1 MENTGYPCPGCGAP
15 ADLASGCPGCGRPP
29 YPPAAEVVGL
39 DREIAG
45 LTPRVEAARVAY
57 QELAGR
63 LSTARQRR
71 AELAARIRLEI
82 PAPRPVVPAPPVRP
96 QPAPAPVRPGGAE
109 TSTRAVQGLLF
120 VLGGLLLGT
129 AAVVFTAVAWAA
141 FGVTGRALI
150 LLAVTALALAAPL
163 VARARGLR
171 GTAETFAAVGLLLV
185 LLDGYAAWSVDLFGV
200 AGWPGSRYTALVGG
214 IGAAVAAG
222 YARLSRLTVPWFA
235 ALLTAQ
241 PVLPLAAA
249 AAEPSAAGW
258 ALVLTTLALG
268 DLVVV
273 VALGGRAGPAGG
285 VPAPVG
291 TGGVGLA
298 GGGPVQPDPGARIGG
313 AAAGGGPAAAPSP
326 GATAPL
332 PAGASPARRA
342 GWVLG
347 WVGHGVA
354 LALAAGCALVPLVLG
369 RAAGTPLLAGGPLLV
384 VALALVAGALAAGG
398 RTYRVVTGGL
408 LVVVLA
414 AALIRPVA
422 ALRPGLLLLA
432 AGLVLVALAGAVRA
446 LPAGP
451 RTGPRLGA
459 LLVAAGLGQ
468 VVTVLTGLIAAGTAA
483 AAFPAWQGGRAAPVP
498 SWGWQLPVAVLLT
511 AGAVALLA
519 PRAARPLVGVVGGA
533 LAVLAAPAVVATP
546 WPLVLVADLA
556 AATVLLLAVV
566 ARPRP
571 RYPTVVGAALT
582 AAGLLGHALLVAC
595 AAPAGAVATLAVL
608 AALGTTVAA
617 RGRRGRGAQPV
628 IAGVALAVALLAVP
642 AVVAVALFGLGAPPW
657 WQLRGAAV
665 AVGVPVVAVLAVR
678 RHWPDLHGYASTGL
692 AVALAAVGL
701 GPLVVPGAEPVA
713 LYAAVG
719 ALLALAAG
727 GGARP
732 GPAPRAV
739 GAALTGLALVA
750 AAPVALAVL
759 LDLPVR
765 PWSGVPAVEPAPAA
779 ARPGLVLLLLGVA
792 AAAYARIATAPG
804 RGAASDAPSGSP
816 RSGGRW
822 LPALAA
828 LPFGAV
834 ALPMLLAAAGAPWPV
849 VPALVFGTGVA
860 ALLLAALAGP
870 RPAALPVL
878 LPLGLAL
885 TALGL
890 GGLLATRAGTLA
902 GLGVLVVAAAVA
914 GAAGRPAEVRLVG
927 WLGAVAAA
935 TGFAFTAAL
944 AGGLPLRTAGFAVL
958 AVAVVTLHA
967 APALRA
973 RTADA
978 PGAAG
983 VRPTGPEGAGDSAG
997 PAGAGDSAGP
1007 AGAGDS
1013 AGPAGAGDSAGPA
1026 GAGDGIGPAGA
1037 ADAAGPA
1044 RAGDATRPDRMSAAT
1059 AAVALEA
1066 AAQAVALLALLLTG
1080 GALRHAAAVCVL
1092 WGVAVAV
1099 RVLRRDETPARR
1111 WGLAAVAGGSE
1122 LLGGWLLLA
1131 AGGVAVLEAYT
1142 LPAAAL
1148 ALGAGL
1154 LALRSRPG
1162 LNSWLALGPGLGAAL
1177 LPSLV
1182 SVLAAPDPQPARRL
1196 ALGLAALGAVLGGA
1210 VRRWQAPVLLG
1221 AATLVPLALHELARG
1236 WDLLPRWIFLGLGGL
1251 ALIALAATYE
1261 RRRRDLDR
1269 LRAAVGRMG

>member
-29 YPPAAEVVGL
+29 YPPAAEVVTL

-82 PAPRPVVPAPPVRP
+82 PAPRPVASAPPVPVRP
-96 QPAPAPVRPGGAE
+96 QPAPVPVRPGGAE
-109 TSTRAVQGLLF
+109 TSTRAVQSLLF

-141 FGVTGRALI
+141 FGVAGRALI
-150 LLAVTALALAAPL
+150 LLAFTALALAAPL

-200 AGWPGSRYTALVGG
+200 AGWPGSRYAALVGG

-241 PVLPLAAA
+241 PVLPLAAV

-258 ALVLTTLALG
+258 ALVLTALALG

-273 VALGGRAGPAGG
+273 VALRGRVAPTGAGAAGLAGQVGPGAGAGG
-285 VPAPVG
+285 Q
-291 TGGVGLA
+291 GVGLA
-298 GGGPVQPDPGARIGG
+298 GGGPVQPDPGARVGG
-313 AAAGGGPAAAPSP
+313 AAAGGGPAAAPPP
-326 GATAPL
+326 GWPAAIAPVRNAPSAAL
-332 PAGASPARRA
+332 A
-342 GWVLG
+342 GWVLA

-354 LALAAGCALVPLVLG
+354 LVLAAGCALVPLVLG

-384 VALALVAGALAAGG
+384 VALALFAGALAAAG
-398 RTYRVVTGGL
+398 RTHRLISAGL
-408 LVVVLA
+408 LVPVVA
-414 AALIRPVA
+414 TALIRPVA

-432 AGLVLVALAGAVRA
+432 AGIVVLALAGAVRA
-446 LPAGP
+446 LPAGL

-459 LLVAAGLGQ
+459 FLVAAGLGQ
-468 VVTVLTGLIAAGTAA
+468 VATVLTGLVAAATAA
-483 AAFPAWQGGRAAPVP
+483 AAFPAWEGGRTAEVP

-519 PRAARPLVGVVGGA
+519 PRVARPVVGVVGGA
-533 LAVLAAPAVVATP
+533 LAVLAAPAVTATP

-556 AATVLLLAVV
+556 AATALLLVVV
-566 ARPRP
+566 ARPR
-571 RYPTVVGAALT
+571 RRKPTVVVTALT
-582 AAGLLGHALLVAC
+582 AAVLLGHALLVGC
-595 AAPAGAVATLAVL
+595 ATPAGAGAVLAVL
-608 AALGTTVAA
+608 AVLGTVVAA

-642 AVVAVALFGLGAPPW
+642 AGVAVALLGLGAPSW
-657 WQLRGAAV
+657 WQLRGGTAAV
-665 AVGVPVVAVLAVR
+665 AVLVVAVLAVR

-739 GAALTGLALVA
+739 GAALAGLALLA
-750 AAPVALAVL
+750 AAPTALAVL

-765 PWSGVPAVEPAPAA
+765 PWSGVPAVEPVPVA
-779 ARPGLVLLLLGVA
+779 ARAGLVLVLLGAV
-792 AAAYARIATAPG
+792 AAAYARIVTPD
-804 RGAASDAPSGSP
+804 RRAAADASGW
-816 RSGGRW
+816 W

-834 ALPMLLAAAGAPWPV
+834 ALPVLLAAAGAPWPV

-870 RPAALPVL
+870 RPVAPLVL
-878 LPLGLAL
+878 LPLGVVL
-885 TALGL
+885 TAPGL

-902 GLGVLVVAAAVA
+902 GLGVLVVAATVA
-914 GAAGRPAEVRLVG
+914 GAAGRPAEVRLTG

-935 TGFAFTAAL
+935 TGFAVTAAL

-958 AVAVVTLHA
+958 AVAALTLHA
-967 APALRA
+967 TPTLRA
-973 RTADA
+973 RTA
-978 PGAAG
+978 
-983 VRPTGPEGAGDSAG
+983 
-997 PAGAGDSAGP
+997 
-1007 AGAGDS
+1007 
-1013 AGPAGAGDSAGPA
+1013 
-1026 GAGDGIGPAGA
+1026 
-1037 ADAAGPA
+1037 
-1044 RAGDATRPDRMSAAT
+1044 RAGGPVG
-1059 AAVALEA
+1059 AVALEA

-1092 WGVAVAV
+1092 WGLAVAV
-1099 RVLRRDETPARR
+1099 RVLRRGETPARR
-1111 WGLAAVAGGSE
+1111 WGFAAIGGGSE

-1196 ALGLAALGAVLGGA
+1196 ALGLVALGAVLGGA
-1210 VRRWQAPVLLG
+1210 ARRWQAPVVLG
-1221 AATLVPLALHELARG
+1221 TATLVPLALHELARG

-1261 RRRRDLDR
+1261 RRRRDLAR
-1269 LRAAVGRMG
+1269 LRAAVGGMR

>member
-29 YPPAAEVVGL
+29 YPPAAEVVTL

-45 LTPRVEAARVAY
+45 LTPRVEAARIAY

-82 PAPRPVVPAPPVRP
+82 PAPRPVAPAPPAPVRP
-96 QPAPAPVRPGGAE
+96 QPVPVPARPGGAE
-109 TSTRAVQGLLF
+109 TSTRAVQSLLF

-141 FGVTGRALI
+141 FGVAGRALI
-150 LLAVTALALAAPL
+150 LLAFTALALAAPL

-200 AGWPGSRYTALVGG
+200 AGWPGSRYAALVAG

-241 PVLPLAAA
+241 PVLPLAAV

-258 ALVLTTLALG
+258 ALVLTALALG

-273 VALGGRAGPAGG
+273 VALRGRVAPTGAVAGGRGVGFAGPPGDGAGAGG
-285 VPAPVG
+285 HEMGLAGPVG
-291 TGGVGLA
+291 DGAGAGGHEMGLA
-298 GGGPVQPDPGARIGG
+298 GGGPVQPDPGVRAGG
-313 AAAGGGPAAAPSP
+313 AAAGGGPAAAPPP
-326 GATAPL
+326 GR
-332 PAGASPARRA
+332 PAAIVPARNAPSAVLA
-342 GWVLG
+342 GWVLA

-354 LALAAGCALVPLVLG
+354 LVLAAGCALVPLVLG

-384 VALALVAGALAAGG
+384 VALALFAGALAAGG
-398 RTYRVVTGGL
+398 RTHRLVGAGL
-408 LVVVLA
+408 LVPVVA
-414 AALIRPVA
+414 TALIRPVA

-432 AGLVLVALAGAVRA
+432 AGIVVVALAGAVRA
-446 LPAGP
+446 LPAGL

-459 LLVAAGLGQ
+459 FLVAAGLGQ
-468 VVTVLTGLIAAGTAA
+468 VATVLTGLVAAATAA
-483 AAFPAWQGGRAAPVP
+483 AAFPAWRGGRTAEVP

-519 PRAARPLVGVVGGA
+519 PRVARPLVGVVGGA
-533 LAVLAAPAVVATP
+533 LAVLAAPAVTATP
-546 WPLVLVADLA
+546 WPLVLVGDLA
-556 AATVLLLAVV
+556 AATALLLVVV
-566 ARPRP
+566 ARPR
-571 RYPTVVGAALT
+571 RRNPTVVVTGLT
-582 AAGLLGHALLVAC
+582 AAVLLGHALLVGC
-595 AAPAGAVATLAVL
+595 AAPAGAGAVLAVL
-608 AALGTTVAA
+608 AVLGTVVAA

-628 IAGVALAVALLAVP
+628 VAGVALAVALLAVP
-642 AVVAVALFGLGAPPW
+642 AGVAVALLGLGAPAW
-657 WQLRGAAV
+657 WQLRAGTAAV
-665 AVGVPVVAVLAVR
+665 AVPVVAVLAVR
-678 RHWPDLHGYASTGL
+678 RHWPDLHGYASAGL

-719 ALLALAAG
+719 ALLASAAG

-739 GAALTGLALVA
+739 GAALAGLALLVA
-750 AAPVALAVL
+750 APTALAVL

-765 PWSGVPAVEPAPAA
+765 PWSGVPAVEPVPVA
-779 ARPGLVLLLLGVA
+779 ARAGLVLVLLGTL
-792 AAAYARIATAPG
+792 AAAYGRIVAADR
-804 RGAASDAPSGSP
+804 RGAAEAPGW
-816 RSGGRW
+816 W
-822 LPALAA
+822 LPVLAA
-828 LPFGAV
+828 LSFGAV
-834 ALPMLLAAAGAPWPV
+834 ALPVLLAAAGAPWPV
-849 VPALVFGTGVA
+849 VPALVFGIGVA
-860 ALLLAALAGP
+860 ALLLAALPGP
-870 RPAALPVL
+870 RPAAPLVL
-878 LPLGLAL
+878 LPLGIAL
-885 TALGL
+885 TAPGL

-902 GLGVLVVAAAVA
+902 GLGVLVVAATVA
-914 GAAGRPAEVRLVG
+914 GAAGRPAEVRIAG

-935 TGFAFTAAL
+935 TGFAVTAAL

-958 AVAVVTLHA
+958 AVAAVTLHA
-967 APALRA
+967 TPTLRA
-973 RTADA
+973 RTAR
-978 PGAAG
+978 AG
-983 VRPTGPEGAGDSAG
+983 G
-997 PAGAGDSAGP
+997 PAG
-1007 AGAGDS
+1007 
-1013 AGPAGAGDSAGPA
+1013 
-1026 GAGDGIGPAGA
+1026 
-1037 ADAAGPA
+1037 
-1044 RAGDATRPDRMSAAT
+1044 
-1059 AAVALEA
+1059 AVALEA

-1080 GALRHAAAVCVL
+1080 GTLRHAAAVCVL
-1092 WGVAVAV
+1092 WGLAVAV
-1099 RVLRRDETPARR
+1099 RVLRRGETPAWR
-1111 WGLAAVAGGSE
+1111 WGFAAVAGGSE

-1196 ALGLAALGAVLGGA
+1196 ALGLVALGAVLGGA
-1210 VRRWQAPVLLG
+1210 ARRWQAPVLLG

-1261 RRRRDLDR
+1261 RRRRDVAR
-1269 LRAAVGRMG
+1269 LRAAVGGMR

>member
-1 MENTGYPCPGCGAP
+1 MENTGYPCPGCGTP

-29 YPPAAEVVGL
+29 YAPAAEVVRL
-39 DREIAG
+39 DHEIAE
-45 LTPRVEAARVAY
+45 LAPRVEAARVAY
-57 QELAGR
+57 QELSGR

-71 AELAARIRLEI
+71 ADLAARIRLEI
-82 PAPRPVVPAPPVRP
+82 PAPRPVPVRP
-96 QPAPAPVRPGGAE
+96 QPAAVPARPGGAE
-109 TSTRAVQGLLF
+109 TSTRAVQSLLF

-141 FGVTGRALI
+141 FGVAGRALI
-150 LLAVTALALAAPL
+150 LLAFTALALAAPL

-185 LLDGYAAWSVDLFGV
+185 LLDGYAAWSVDLLGV
-200 AGWPGSRYTALVGG
+200 AGWPGSRYAALVGG

-258 ALVLTTLALG
+258 ALVLTALALG

-273 VALGGRAGPAGG
+273 VALRGRVGLAGPSGPGAGPVAGPVVG
-285 VPAPVG
+285 VGLAGPSGPGAGLV
-291 TGGVGLA
+291 GGVGLA
-298 GGGPVQPDPGARIGG
+298 GGGPAQPEPGAGTGG
-313 AAAGGGPAAAPSP
+313 AAAGGGPAAAPP
-326 GATAPL
+326 PL
-332 PAGASPARRA
+332 PDRSGVPSALLA
-342 GWVLG
+342 GWVLA
-347 WVGHGVA
+347 WAGHGVA
-354 LALAAGCALVPLVLG
+354 LAVAAGCALVPLALG

-384 VALALVAGALAAGG
+384 VALALAAGARTAGG
-398 RTYRVVTGGL
+398 RTYRLVTAGL
-408 LVVVLA
+408 LVPVLA

-432 AGLVLVALAGAVRA
+432 AGLVVVALAGAVRA

-468 VVTVLTGLIAAGTAA
+468 VATVLTGLFATATAA
-483 AAFPAWQGGRAAPVP
+483 ASFPAWQGGRAAAVP
-498 SWGWQLPVAVLLT
+498 SWGWQLPVAVLCT
-511 AGAVALLA
+511 AGAVALLT

-533 LAVLAAPAVVATP
+533 LAVLAAPAVAATP

-556 AATVLLLAVV
+556 AATALLLAVV
-566 ARPRP
+566 ARPRR
-571 RYPTVVGAALT
+571 RYPAVVVTAFT
-582 AAGLLGHALLVAC
+582 AAVLLGHALLVGC
-595 AAPAGAVATLAVL
+595 AAPGGAAAVLAVL
-608 AALGTTVAA
+608 AVLGPVVAA
-617 RGRRGRGAQPV
+617 RRRRGRGAQPV
-628 IAGVALAVALLAVP
+628 VAGVALAVALLAVP
-642 AVVAVALFGLGAPPW
+642 AGVAVALFGLGAPPW
-657 WQLRGAAV
+657 WQLRGATAAV
-665 AVGVPVVAVLAVR
+665 AVPVVAVLAVR
-678 RHWPDLHGYASTGL
+678 RHWPDLHGYASAGL

-701 GPLVVPGAEPVA
+701 GPLAVVAGEPVA
-713 LYAAVG
+713 LYATAG
-719 ALLALAAG
+719 ALLALASG
-727 GGARP
+727 GGVRP

-739 GAALTGLALVA
+739 GAVLAGLALLA
-750 AAPVALAVL
+750 AAPTALAVL

-765 PWSGVPAVEPAPAA
+765 PWSGVPAVEPAPGAGRA
-779 ARPGLVLLLLGVA
+779 GLVLLLLGAA
-792 AAAYARIATAPG
+792 AAAYARMAPAPG
-804 RGAASDAPSGSP
+804 DRVSPDAPAWIRG
-816 RSGGRW
+816 SGGRW
-822 LPALAA
+822 LPALAG

-834 ALPMLLAAAGAPWPV
+834 ALPVLLAAAGAPWPV

-870 RPAALPVL
+870 RPAAPLVL
-878 LPLGLAL
+878 LPLGFAL
-885 TALGL
+885 TAPGL
-890 GGLLATRAGTLA
+890 DGLVATRAGTLA
-902 GLGVLVVAAAVA
+902 GLGVLVVAAAVV
-914 GAAGRPAEVRLVG
+914 GAAGRPAEARLAG
-927 WLGAVAAA
+927 WLSAVATA
-935 TGFAFTAAL
+935 TGFAVTAAL

-958 AVAVVTLHA
+958 AVAAVTLHA

-973 RTADA
+973 RI
-978 PGAAG
+978 AG
-983 VRPTGPEGAGDSAG
+983 SPG
-997 PAGAGDSAGP
+997 PAEPAGGATASGP
-1007 AGAGDS
+1007 AE
-1013 AGPAGAGDSAGPA
+1013 
-1026 GAGDGIGPAGA
+1026 A
-1037 ADAAGPA
+1037 ARAAAPA
-1044 RAGDATRPDRMSAAT
+1044 RAGVAVG
-1059 AAVALEA
+1059 AVALEA

-1092 WGVAVAV
+1092 WGVVVAV
-1099 RVLRRDETPARR
+1099 RVLRQGETPARR
-1111 WGLAAVAGGSE
+1111 WSLAAVAGGSE

-1131 AGGVAVLEAYT
+1131 AGGVAVREAYT

-1154 LALRSRPG
+1154 LALRTRPG

-1196 ALGLAALGAVLGGA
+1196 ALGLVALGAVLGGA

-1221 AATLVPLALHELARG
+1221 TATLVPLALHELARG

-1261 RRRRDLDR
+1261 RRRRDLAR
-1269 LRAAVGRMG
+1269 LRAAVGGMR

>member
-29 YPPAAEVVGL
+29 YPPAAEVVTL

-57 QELAGR
+57 QELSGR

-82 PAPRPVVPAPPVRP
+82 PAPRPVAPAPPMPPVRP
-96 QPAPAPVRPGGAE
+96 QPAPVPVRPGGAE
-109 TSTRAVQGLLF
+109 TSTRAVQSLLF

-141 FGVTGRALI
+141 FGVAGRALI
-150 LLAVTALALAAPL
+150 LLAFTALALAAPL

-200 AGWPGSRYTALVGG
+200 AAWPGSRYAALVGG

-235 ALLTAQ
+235 ALLAAQ
-241 PVLPLAAA
+241 PVLPLAAV
-249 AAEPSAAGW
+249 AAEPSPAGW
-258 ALVLTTLALG
+258 ALVLTALALG

-273 VALGGRAGPAGG
+273 VALRGR
-285 VPAPVG
+285 
-291 TGGVGLA
+291 VGLA
-298 GGGPVQPDPGARIGG
+298 GGGPAQPDPGARAGG
-313 AAAGGGPAAAPSP
+313 AVAGGGPATAPPPGWPAAIAPARNAPS
-326 GATAPL
+326 AVL
-332 PAGASPARRA
+332 A
-342 GWVLG
+342 GWVLA
-347 WVGHGVA
+347 WIGHGVA
-354 LALAAGCALVPLVLG
+354 LALAAGCALVPLALG

-384 VALALVAGALAAGG
+384 VALALFAGALAAGG
-398 RTYRVVTGGL
+398 RTHRLVTAGL
-408 LVVVLA
+408 LVPVVA
-414 AALIRPVA
+414 TALIRPVA

-432 AGLVLVALAGAVRA
+432 AGIVVVALAGAVRA
-446 LPAGP
+446 LPAGL
-451 RTGPRLGA
+451 RVGPRLGA
-459 LLVAAGLGQ
+459 FLVAAGLGQ
-468 VVTVLTGLIAAGTAA
+468 VATVLTGLVAAATAA
-483 AAFPAWQGGRAAPVP
+483 AAFPAWQGGRTAEVP

-519 PRAARPLVGVVGGA
+519 PRVARPLVGVVGGA
-533 LAVLAAPAVVATP
+533 LAVLAAPAVTATP

-556 AATVLLLAVV
+556 AATALLLVVV
-566 ARPRP
+566 ARPR
-571 RYPTVVGAALT
+571 RRNSTVVVTALT
-582 AAGLLGHALLVAC
+582 AAVLLGHALLVGC
-595 AAPAGAVATLAVL
+595 AAPAGAGAVLAVL
-608 AALGTTVAA
+608 AVLGTVVAA

-642 AVVAVALFGLGAPPW
+642 AGVAVALLGLGAPAW
-657 WQLRGAAV
+657 WQLRAGTAAV
-665 AVGVPVVAVLAVR
+665 ALPVAAVVAVR
-678 RHWPDLHGYASTGL
+678 RHWPDLHGYASAGL
-692 AVALAAVGL
+692 AVALAGVGL
-701 GPLVVPGAEPVA
+701 GPLVVPGAESVA

-719 ALLALAAG
+719 ALLALVAG
-727 GGARP
+727 GGTRP
-732 GPAPRAV
+732 GPAPEAV
-739 GAALTGLALVA
+739 GVALTGLAFLA

-765 PWSGVPAVEPAPAA
+765 PWSGVPAVEPVPGA
-779 ARPGLVLLLLGVA
+779 ARAGLVLVLLGAV
-792 AAAYARIATAPG
+792 AAAYARIATPG
-804 RGAASDAPSGSP
+804 HRSAADAPTW
-816 RSGGRW
+816 W

-834 ALPMLLAAAGAPWPV
+834 ALPVLLAAAGAPWPV
-849 VPALVFGTGVA
+849 VPALVFGAGVA

-878 LPLGLAL
+878 LPLGVVL
-885 TALGL
+885 TAPGL

-935 TGFAFTAAL
+935 TCFAITAAL

-958 AVAVVTLHA
+958 AVAAVTLHA
-967 APALRA
+967 TPTLRT
-973 RTADA
+973 RTAR
-978 PGAAG
+978 AG
-983 VRPTGPEGAGDSAG
+983 G
-997 PAGAGDSAGP
+997 PAGAL
-1007 AGAGDS
+1007 
-1013 AGPAGAGDSAGPA
+1013 
-1026 GAGDGIGPAGA
+1026 
-1037 ADAAGPA
+1037 
-1044 RAGDATRPDRMSAAT
+1044 
-1059 AAVALEA
+1059 ALEA
-1066 AAQAVALLALLLTG
+1066 AAQAVALLALLLTV
-1080 GALRHAAAVCVL
+1080 GALRHAAAICVL
-1092 WGVAVAV
+1092 WGLAVAV
-1099 RVLRRDETPARR
+1099 RVLRRGETPARR

-1162 LNSWLALGPGLGAAL
+1162 LISWLALGPGLGAAL
-1177 LPSLV
+1177 LPSLL
-1182 SVLAAPDPQPARRL
+1182 SVLAAPDPQPGRRL
-1196 ALGLAALGAVLGGA
+1196 ALGLVALGAVLGGA
-1210 VRRWQAPVLLG
+1210 ARRWQAPVLLG

-1261 RRRRDLDR
+1261 RRRRDLAR
-1269 LRAAVGRMG
+1269 LRAAVGGMR

>member
-29 YPPAAEVVGL
+29 YPPAAEVVTL

-82 PAPRPVVPAPPVRP
+82 PAPRPVAPAPPVPARP
-96 QPAPAPVRPGGAE
+96 QPAPVPVRPGGAE
-109 TSTRAVQGLLF
+109 TSTRAVQSLLF

-141 FGVTGRALI
+141 FGVAGRALI
-150 LLAVTALALAAPL
+150 LLAFTALALAAPL
-163 VARARGLR
+163 VARPRGLR

-200 AGWPGSRYTALVGG
+200 AGWPGSRYAALVGG

-241 PVLPLAAA
+241 PVLPLAAV

-258 ALVLTTLALG
+258 ALVLTALALG

-273 VALGGRAGPAGG
+273 VALRGRVAR
-285 VPAPVG
+285 
-291 TGGVGLA
+291 TGAVAAGLA
-298 GGGPVQPDPGARIGG
+298 GQVGAPPPGW
-313 AAAGGGPAAAPSP
+313 PAAIAPARNAPS
-326 GATAPL
+326 AVL
-332 PAGASPARRA
+332 A
-342 GWVLG
+342 GWVLA

-384 VALALVAGALAAGG
+384 VALALFAGALAAGG
-398 RTYRVVTGGL
+398 RTHRLVSAGL
-408 LVVVLA
+408 LVPVLA
-414 AALIRPVA
+414 TALIRPVA

-432 AGLVLVALAGAVRA
+432 AGIVVVALAGAVRA
-446 LPAGP
+446 LPPGL
-451 RTGPRLGA
+451 RTGPRFGA
-459 LLVAAGLGQ
+459 FLVAAGLGQ
-468 VVTVLTGLIAAGTAA
+468 VATVLTGLVAAATAA
-483 AAFPAWQGGRAAPVP
+483 AAFPAWQGGRTAEAPT
-498 SWGWQLPVAVLLT
+498 WGWQLPVAVLLT

-519 PRAARPLVGVVGGA
+519 PRVARPLVGVVGGA
-533 LAVLAAPAVVATP
+533 LAVLAAPAVTATP

-556 AATVLLLAVV
+556 AATALLLVVV
-566 ARPRP
+566 ARPR
-571 RYPTVVGAALT
+571 RRNPTVVVTALT
-582 AAGLLGHALLVAC
+582 AAVLLGHALLVGC
-595 AAPAGAVATLAVL
+595 AAPAGAGLVLAVL
-608 AALGTTVAA
+608 AVLGTVVAA
-617 RGRRGRGAQPV
+617 RGRRGRGVQPV

-642 AVVAVALFGLGAPPW
+642 AGVAVALLGLDAPSW
-657 WQLRGAAV
+657 WQLRAGTAAV
-665 AVGVPVVAVLAVR
+665 AVPVVALLAVR
-678 RHWPDLHGYASTGL
+678 RHWPDLHGYASAGL
-692 AVALAAVGL
+692 AVALAAVGF
-701 GPLVVPGAEPVA
+701 GPLVVPGGEPVA

-739 GAALTGLALVA
+739 GAALAGLALLA
-750 AAPVALAVL
+750 AAPTALAVL

-765 PWSGVPAVEPAPAA
+765 PWSGVPAVEPVPVAVRA
-779 ARPGLVLLLLGVA
+779 GLVLVLLGAV
-792 AAAYARIATAPG
+792 AAAYARVVTPDRRAATDAPG
-804 RGAASDAPSGSP
+804 W
-816 RSGGRW
+816 W

-834 ALPMLLAAAGAPWPV
+834 ALPVLLAAAGAPWPV

-870 RPAALPVL
+870 RPAAPLVL
-878 LPLGLAL
+878 LPLGVVL
-885 TALGL
+885 TAPGL

-902 GLGVLVVAAAVA
+902 GLGVLVVAATVA
-914 GAAGRPAEVRLVG
+914 GAAGRPAEVRLAG

-935 TGFAFTAAL
+935 TGFAVTAAL

-958 AVAVVTLHA
+958 AVAAVTLHA
-967 APALRA
+967 TPTLRA
-973 RTADA
+973 RTARA
-978 PGAAG
+978 P
-983 VRPTGPEGAGDSAG
+983 R
-997 PAGAGDSAGP
+997 PAGAMGGAEAPRP
-1007 AGAGDS
+1007 AES
-1013 AGPAGAGDSAGPA
+1013 
-1026 GAGDGIGPAGA
+1026 AGA
-1037 ADAAGPA
+1037 AQEGGPA
-1044 RAGDATRPDRMSAAT
+1044 RAGGPVG
-1059 AAVALEA
+1059 AVALEA
-1066 AAQAVALLALLLTG
+1066 AAQAVALLALLLTA

-1092 WGVAVAV
+1092 WGLAVAV
-1099 RVLRRDETPARR
+1099 RVLRRGETPARR
-1111 WGLAAVAGGSE
+1111 WGFAAVAGGSE

-1182 SVLAAPDPQPARRL
+1182 SVLAAPEPQPARRL
-1196 ALGLAALGAVLGGA
+1196 ALGLVALGAVLGGA
-1210 VRRWQAPVLLG
+1210 ARRWQAPVLLG

-1261 RRRRDLDR
+1261 RRRRDLAR
-1269 LRAAVGRMG
+1269 LRAAVGGMR

>member
-29 YPPAAEVVGL
+29 YPPAAEVVTL

-45 LTPRVEAARVAY
+45 LTPRVEAARIAY
-57 QELAGR
+57 QELAGL

-82 PAPRPVVPAPPVRP
+82 PAPRPVAPAPPVRP
-96 QPAPAPVRPGGAE
+96 QPVPVPARPGGAE
-109 TSTRAVQGLLF
+109 TSTRAVQSLLF

-141 FGVTGRALI
+141 FGVAGRALI
-150 LLAVTALALAAPL
+150 LLAFTALALALAAPL

-200 AGWPGSRYTALVGG
+200 AGWPGSRYAALVAG

-241 PVLPLAAA
+241 PVLPLAAV

-258 ALVLTTLALG
+258 ALVLTALALG

-273 VALGGRAGPAGG
+273 VALRGRVAPTGAVAGAR
-285 VPAPVG
+285 
-291 TGGVGLA
+291 GVGLA
-298 GGGPVQPDPGARIGG
+298 GGGPVQPDPGVRAGG
-313 AAAGGGPAAAPSP
+313 AAAGGGPAAAPPP
-326 GATAPL
+326 GWPATIA
-332 PAGASPARRA
+332 PARNAPSATLA
-342 GWVLG
+342 GWVLA

-354 LALAAGCALVPLVLG
+354 LVLAAGCALVPLVLG

-384 VALALVAGALAAGG
+384 VALALFTGALAAGG
-398 RTYRVVTGGL
+398 RTHRLVGAGL
-408 LVVVLA
+408 LVPVVA
-414 AALIRPVA
+414 TALIRPVA

-432 AGLVLVALAGAVRA
+432 AGIVVVALAGAVRA
-446 LPAGP
+446 LPAGL

-459 LLVAAGLGQ
+459 FLVAAGLGQ
-468 VVTVLTGLIAAGTAA
+468 VATVFTGLVAAATAA
-483 AAFPAWQGGRAAPVP
+483 AAFPAWRGGRTAEVP

-519 PRAARPLVGVVGGA
+519 PRVARPLVGVVGGA
-533 LAVLAAPAVVATP
+533 LAVLAAPAVTATP
-546 WPLVLVADLA
+546 WPLVLVGDLA
-556 AATVLLLAVV
+556 AATALLLVVV
-566 ARPRP
+566 ARPR
-571 RYPTVVGAALT
+571 RRNPTVVVTALAA
-582 AAGLLGHALLVAC
+582 AVLLGHALLVGC
-595 AAPAGAVATLAVL
+595 AAPAGAGAVLAVL
-608 AALGTTVAA
+608 AVLGTVVSA

-628 IAGVALAVALLAVP
+628 VAGVALAVALLAVP
-642 AVVAVALFGLGAPPW
+642 AGVAVALLGLGAPAW
-657 WQLRGAAV
+657 WQLRAGTAAV
-665 AVGVPVVAVLAVR
+665 VVPVVAVLAVR
-678 RHWPDLHGYASTGL
+678 RHWPDLHGYASAGL

-713 LYAAVG
+713 LYAVVG

-739 GAALTGLALVA
+739 GAALAGLALLVA
-750 AAPVALAVL
+750 APTALAVL

-765 PWSGVPAVEPAPAA
+765 PWSGVPAVEPVPVA
-779 ARPGLVLLLLGVA
+779 ARAGLVLVLLGAV
-792 AAAYARIATAPG
+792 AAAYARIVAADRRAAAGAPG
-804 RGAASDAPSGSP
+804 W
-816 RSGGRW
+816 W
-822 LPALAA
+822 LPVLAA

-834 ALPMLLAAAGAPWPV
+834 ALPVLLTAAGAPWPV
-849 VPALVFGTGVA
+849 VPALVFGIGVA

-870 RPAALPVL
+870 RPAAPLVL
-878 LPLGLAL
+878 LPLGIAL
-885 TALGL
+885 TAPGL

-902 GLGVLVVAAAVA
+902 GLGVLVVAATVA
-914 GAAGRPAEVRLVG
+914 GAAGRPAEVRLAG

-935 TGFAFTAAL
+935 TGFAVTAAL

-958 AVAVVTLHA
+958 AVAAVTLHA
-967 APALRA
+967 TPTLRA
-973 RTADA
+973 RTVR
-978 PGAAG
+978 AG
-983 VRPTGPEGAGDSAG
+983 R
-997 PAGAGDSAGP
+997 PAG
-1007 AGAGDS
+1007 
-1013 AGPAGAGDSAGPA
+1013 
-1026 GAGDGIGPAGA
+1026 
-1037 ADAAGPA
+1037 
-1044 RAGDATRPDRMSAAT
+1044 
-1059 AAVALEA
+1059 AVALEA

-1092 WGVAVAV
+1092 WGLAVAV
-1099 RVLRRDETPARR
+1099 RVLRRGETPAWR
-1111 WGLAAVAGGSE
+1111 WGFAAVAGGSE

-1196 ALGLAALGAVLGGA
+1196 ALGLVALGAVLGGA

-1261 RRRRDLDR
+1261 RRRRDLAR
-1269 LRAAVGRMG
+1269 LRAAVGGMR

>member
-29 YPPAAEVVGL
+29 YPPAAEVVTL

-45 LTPRVEAARVAY
+45 LAPRVEAARVAY

-63 LSTARQRR
+63 LSTARERR
-71 AELAARIRLEI
+71 ADLAARIRLEI
-82 PAPRPVVPAPPVRP
+82 PAPRPVAPAPPVPVRP
-96 QPAPAPVRPGGAE
+96 RPAPVPVRPGGAE
-109 TSTRAVQGLLF
+109 TSTRAVQSLLF

-141 FGVTGRALI
+141 FGVAGRALI
-150 LLAVTALALAAPL
+150 LLAFTALALAAPL

-200 AGWPGSRYTALVGG
+200 GGWPGSRYAALVGG

-241 PVLPLAAA
+241 PVLPLAAV

-258 ALVLTTLALG
+258 ALVLAALALG

-273 VALGGRAGPAGG
+273 VALRGRVARTGAVVAGSAGQLGSGAGAGG
-285 VPAPVG
+285 Q
-291 TGGVGLA
+291 GVGLA
-298 GGGPVQPDPGARIGG
+298 GGGPVQPDPGVRAGG
-313 AAAGGGPAAAPSP
+313 AAAGGGPAAVPPPGWPAAIAPARNAPS
-326 GATAPL
+326 TVL
-332 PAGASPARRA
+332 A
-342 GWVLG
+342 GWVLA

-384 VALALVAGALAAGG
+384 VALALFAGALAAGG
-398 RTYRVVTGGL
+398 RTHRLVSAGL
-408 LVVVLA
+408 LVPVLA
-414 AALIRPVA
+414 TALIRPVA

-432 AGLVLVALAGAVRA
+432 AGIVVVALAGAVRA
-446 LPAGP
+446 LPAGL

-459 LLVAAGLGQ
+459 VLVAAGLGQ
-468 VVTVLTGLIAAGTAA
+468 VATVLTGLVAAATAA
-483 AAFPAWQGGRAAPVP
+483 AAFPAWQGGRTAEAP

-519 PRAARPLVGVVGGA
+519 PRVARPLVGVVGGA
-533 LAVLAAPAVVATP
+533 LAVLAAPAVTATP

-556 AATVLLLAVV
+556 AATALLLVVV
-566 ARPRP
+566 ARPR
-571 RYPTVVGAALT
+571 RRNPTVAVTALT
-582 AAGLLGHALLVAC
+582 AAVLLGHALLVGC
-595 AAPAGAVATLAVL
+595 AAPAGAGAVLAVL
-608 AALGTTVAA
+608 AVLGTVVAA
-617 RGRRGRGAQPV
+617 RGRRGRGVQPV

-642 AVVAVALFGLGAPPW
+642 AGVAVALLGLGAPSW
-657 WQLRGAAV
+657 WQLRAGTAAV
-665 AVGVPVVAVLAVR
+665 AVPVVAVLAVR
-678 RHWPDLHGYASTGL
+678 RHWPDLHGYASAGL

-701 GPLVVPGAEPVA
+701 GPLVVPGGEPVA

-727 GGARP
+727 GGLRP

-739 GAALTGLALVA
+739 GAALAGLALLA
-750 AAPVALAVL
+750 AAPTALAVL

-765 PWSGVPAVEPAPAA
+765 PWSGVPAVEPVPVA
-779 ARPGLVLLLLGVA
+779 ARAGLVLVLLGAV
-792 AAAYARIATAPG
+792 AAAYARIVTPDRRATA
-804 RGAASDAPSGSP
+804 DAPGW
-816 RSGGRW
+816 W

-834 ALPMLLAAAGAPWPV
+834 ALPVLLAAAGAPWPV

-860 ALLLAALAGP
+860 AVLLAALAGP
-870 RPAALPVL
+870 RPAAPLVL
-878 LPLGLAL
+878 LPLGVVL
-885 TALGL
+885 TAHGL
-890 GGLLATRAGTLA
+890 GGLLATRAGTLS
-902 GLGVLVVAAAVA
+902 GLGVLVVAATVA
-914 GAAGRPAEVRLVG
+914 GAAGRPAEVRLAG

-935 TGFAFTAAL
+935 TGFAVTAAL

-958 AVAVVTLHA
+958 AVAAVTLHA
-967 APALRA
+967 TPILRARTARAGDPVEVTLRATPALRA
-973 RTADA
+973 RTA
-978 PGAAG
+978 G
-983 VRPTGPEGAGDSAG
+983 E
-997 PAGAGDSAGP
+997 PAG
-1007 AGAGDS
+1007 
-1013 AGPAGAGDSAGPA
+1013 
-1026 GAGDGIGPAGA
+1026 
-1037 ADAAGPA
+1037 
-1044 RAGDATRPDRMSAAT
+1044 
-1059 AAVALEA
+1059 AVALEA

-1092 WGVAVAV
+1092 WGLAVAV
-1099 RVLRRDETPARR
+1099 RVLRRGETPTRR
-1111 WGLAAVAGGSE
+1111 WGFAAVAGGSE

-1182 SVLAAPDPQPARRL
+1182 SVLVAPDPQPARRL
-1196 ALGLAALGAVLGGA
+1196 ALGLVALGAVLGGA
-1210 VRRWQAPVLLG
+1210 ARRWQAPVLLG

-1261 RRRRDLDR
+1261 RRRRDLAR
-1269 LRAAVGRMG
+1269 LRAAVGGMR

>member
-29 YPPAAEVVGL
+29 YPPAAEVVTL

-82 PAPRPVVPAPPVRP
+82 PAPRPVAPAPPVPARP
-96 QPAPAPVRPGGAE
+96 QPAPVPVRPGGAE
-109 TSTRAVQGLLF
+109 TSTRAVQSLLF

-141 FGVTGRALI
+141 FGVAGRALI
-150 LLAVTALALAAPL
+150 LLAFTALALAAPL

-200 AGWPGSRYTALVGG
+200 AGWPGSRYAALVGG

-258 ALVLTTLALG
+258 ALVLTALALG

-273 VALGGRAGPAGG
+273 VALCGRAPRTGAVAAGSAG
-285 VPAPVG
+285 Q
-291 TGGVGLA
+291 GVGLA
-298 GGGPVQPDPGARIGG
+298 GGGPVQPDSGVRAGE
-313 AAAGGGPAAAPSP
+313 AAASGAPAAAPPP
-326 GATAPL
+326 GW
-332 PAGASPARRA
+332 PAAIAPARKAPSAVLA
-342 GWVLG
+342 GWVLA
-347 WVGHGVA
+347 WVGHGAA

-369 RAAGTPLLAGGPLLV
+369 RAAGTRLLAGGPLLV
-384 VALALVAGALAAGG
+384 VALALFAGALAAGG
-398 RTYRVVTGGL
+398 RTHRLVSAGL
-408 LVVVLA
+408 LVPVLA
-414 AALIRPVA
+414 TALIRPVA

-432 AGLVLVALAGAVRA
+432 AGIVVVALAGVVRA
-446 LPAGP
+446 LPPGL

-468 VVTVLTGLIAAGTAA
+468 VATVLTGLVAAATAA
-483 AAFPAWQGGRAAPVP
+483 AAFPAWQGGRTAEAP

-519 PRAARPLVGVVGGA
+519 PRVARPLVGVVGGA
-533 LAVLAAPAVVATP
+533 LAVLAAPAVTATP

-556 AATVLLLAVV
+556 AATALLVVVV
-566 ARPRP
+566 ARPR
-571 RYPTVVGAALT
+571 RRNPTVVVTALT
-582 AAGLLGHALLVAC
+582 AAVLLGHALLVGC
-595 AAPAGAVATLAVL
+595 AAPAGAGVVLAVL
-608 AALGTTVAA
+608 AVLGTVVAA
-617 RGRRGRGAQPV
+617 RGRRGRGVQPV

-642 AVVAVALFGLGAPPW
+642 AGVAVALLGLGVPSW
-657 WQLRGAAV
+657 WQLRAGTAAV
-665 AVGVPVVAVLAVR
+665 AVPVVAVLAVR
-678 RHWPDLHGYASTGL
+678 RHWPDLHGYASAGL

-701 GPLVVPGAEPVA
+701 GPLVVPGGEPVA

-739 GAALTGLALVA
+739 GAALAGLALLA
-750 AAPVALAVL
+750 AAPTALAVL

-765 PWSGVPAVEPAPAA
+765 PWSGVPAVEPVPVA
-779 ARPGLVLLLLGVA
+779 ARAGLVLVLLGAV
-792 AAAYARIATAPG
+792 AAAYARVVTPGRRAATDAPG
-804 RGAASDAPSGSP
+804 W
-816 RSGGRW
+816 W

-834 ALPMLLAAAGAPWPV
+834 ALPVLLAAAGAPWPV

-870 RPAALPVL
+870 RPAAPLVL
-878 LPLGLAL
+878 LPLGLVL
-885 TALGL
+885 TAPGL

-914 GAAGRPAEVRLVG
+914 GAAGRSAEVRLAG
-927 WLGAVAAA
+927 WLGAVGAA
-935 TGFAFTAAL
+935 TGFAVTAAL

-958 AVAVVTLHA
+958 AVAAVTLHA
-967 APALRA
+967 TPTLRA
-973 RTADA
+973 RTARA
-978 PGAAG
+978 PRSAGATGGAEAPRPAESVGAAQEG
-983 VRPTGPEGAGDSAG
+983 V
-997 PAGAGDSAGP
+997 
-1007 AGAGDS
+1007 
-1013 AGPAGAGDSAGPA
+1013 
-1026 GAGDGIGPAGA
+1026 
-1037 ADAAGPA
+1037 PA
-1044 RAGDATRPDRMSAAT
+1044 RAGGPVG
-1059 AAVALEA
+1059 AVALEA
-1066 AAQAVALLALLLTG
+1066 AAQAVALLALLLTA

-1092 WGVAVAV
+1092 WGLAVAV
-1099 RVLRRDETPARR
+1099 RVLRRAETPTRR
-1111 WGLAAVAGGSE
+1111 WGFAAVAGGSE

-1131 AGGVAVLEAYT
+1131 AGGVTVLEAYT

-1196 ALGLAALGAVLGGA
+1196 ALGLVALGAVLGGA
-1210 VRRWQAPVLLG
+1210 ARRWQAPVLLG

-1261 RRRRDLDR
+1261 RRRRDLAR
-1269 LRAAVGRMG
+1269 LRAAVDGMR

>member
-29 YPPAAEVVGL
+29 YPPAAEVVTL

-45 LTPRVEAARVAY
+45 LAPRVEAARVAY

-63 LSTARQRR
+63 LSTARERR
-71 AELAARIRLEI
+71 ADLAARIRLEI
-82 PAPRPVVPAPPVRP
+82 PAPRPVAPAPPVPVRP
-96 QPAPAPVRPGGAE
+96 RPAPVPVRPGGAE
-109 TSTRAVQGLLF
+109 TSTRAVQSLLF

-141 FGVTGRALI
+141 FGVAGRALI
-150 LLAVTALALAAPL
+150 LLAFTALALAAPL

-185 LLDGYAAWSVDLFGV
+185 LLDGYAAWSVDLLGV
-200 AGWPGSRYTALVGG
+200 GGWPGSRYAALVGG
-214 IGAAVAAG
+214 IGVAVAAG

-241 PVLPLAAA
+241 PVLPLAAV

-258 ALVLTTLALG
+258 ALVLAALALG

-273 VALGGRAGPAGG
+273 VALRGRVTPTGAGPVGAGAGGAGSAGPAG
-285 VPAPVG
+285 AAA
-291 TGGVGLA
+291 GGIGLA
-298 GGGPVQPDPGARIGG
+298 GGGPVQPDAGVRAGA
-313 AAAGGGPAAAPSP
+313 AAAGGGPAAAPPP
-326 GATAPL
+326 GWPAATAP
-332 PAGASPARRA
+332 ARNAPSAVFA

-384 VALALVAGALAAGG
+384 VALALFAGALAAGG
-398 RTYRVVTGGL
+398 RTHRLVSAGL
-408 LVVVLA
+408 LVPVLA
-414 AALIRPVA
+414 TALIRPVA

-432 AGLVLVALAGAVRA
+432 AGIVVLALAGAVRA

-459 LLVAAGLGQ
+459 FLVAAGLGQ
-468 VVTVLTGLIAAGTAA
+468 VATVLTGLVAAATAA
-483 AAFPAWQGGRAAPVP
+483 AAFPAWQGGRTAAVP

-519 PRAARPLVGVVGGA
+519 PRVARPLVGVVGGA
-533 LAVLAAPAVVATP
+533 LAVLAAPAVTATP

-556 AATVLLLAVV
+556 AATALLLVVV
-566 ARPRP
+566 ARPR
-571 RYPTVVGAALT
+571 RRNPTVVVTALT
-582 AAGLLGHALLVAC
+582 AAVLLGHALLVGC
-595 AAPAGAVATLAVL
+595 ATPAGAVAVLAVL
-608 AALGTTVAA
+608 AVLGTIVAA
-617 RGRRGRGAQPV
+617 RGRRGRGAQPL

-642 AVVAVALFGLGAPPW
+642 AGVAVALLGVGAPAW
-657 WQLRGAAV
+657 WQLRGGTAAV
-665 AVGVPVVAVLAVR
+665 AVPVVAVLAVR
-678 RHWPDLHGYASTGL
+678 RHWPDLHEYASVGL

-701 GPLVVPGAEPVA
+701 GPLVVAGGEPVA

-732 GPAPRAV
+732 GPAPQAV
-739 GAALTGLALVA
+739 GAALAGLALLA
-750 AAPVALAVL
+750 AAPTALAVL

-765 PWSGVPAVEPAPAA
+765 PWSGVPAVEPVPAA
-779 ARPGLVLLLLGVA
+779 ARPALVLVLLGAVA
-792 AAAYARIATAPG
+792 AAYVRIVTSE
-804 RGAASDAPSGSP
+804 RRAAADAPSW
-816 RSGGRW
+816 W

-834 ALPMLLAAAGAPWPV
+834 ALPVLLAAAGAPWPV

-885 TALGL
+885 AAPGL

-914 GAAGRPAEVRLVG
+914 GAAGRPAEVRLAG

-935 TGFAFTAAL
+935 TGFAVTAAL

-958 AVAVVTLHA
+958 AVAAVTLHA
-967 APALRA
+967 TPTLRA
-973 RTADA
+973 RT
-978 PGAAG
+978 
-983 VRPTGPEGAGDSAG
+983 VGAGG
-997 PAGAGDSAGP
+997 PVG
-1007 AGAGDS
+1007 
-1013 AGPAGAGDSAGPA
+1013 
-1026 GAGDGIGPAGA
+1026 
-1037 ADAAGPA
+1037 
-1044 RAGDATRPDRMSAAT
+1044 
-1059 AAVALEA
+1059 AVALEA

-1099 RVLRRDETPARR
+1099 RVLRRGETPARR
-1111 WGLAAVAGGSE
+1111 WTLAAVAGGSE

-1131 AGGVAVLEAYT
+1131 AGGVTVLEAYT

-1154 LALRSRPG
+1154 LALRSRLG

-1196 ALGLAALGAVLGGA
+1196 ALGLVALGAVLGGA
-1210 VRRWQAPVLLG
+1210 ARRWQAPVLLG

-1261 RRRRDLDR
+1261 RRRRDVAR
-1269 LRAAVGRMG
+1269 LRAAVGGMR